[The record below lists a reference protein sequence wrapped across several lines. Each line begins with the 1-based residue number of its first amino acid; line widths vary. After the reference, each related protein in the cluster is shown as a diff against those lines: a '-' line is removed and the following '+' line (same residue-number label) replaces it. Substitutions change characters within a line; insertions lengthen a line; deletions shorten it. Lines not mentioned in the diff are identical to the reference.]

1 MAMPDGRNRME
12 AVTLEELSQNAKNR
26 TEALEPVVS
35 ELQLLNGKVEELIEL
50 VCELIKRSPR

>member
-1 MAMPDGRNRME
+1 ME
-12 AVTLEELSQNAKNR
+12 EVTLEELSQNAKNR

-35 ELQLLNGKVEELIEL
+35 ELQLLNGKMEELIEL

>member
-1 MAMPDGRNRME
+1 MAMFDGRNRME
-12 AVTLEELSQNAKNR
+12 EVTLEELSQNAKNR

-35 ELQLLNGKVEELIEL
+35 ELQLLNGKMEELIEL